1 MKKKISDFPTPH
13 IYNSVVQQERKK
25 NCISSTNF
33 PLRVYKLLLW
43 IDLFLCGS
51 LSCGWLDCCTFNI
64 CPEWIFFVG
73 IPVMWCEAPTKAYL
87 IGISVSYRLTSQMS
101 IIKFVFK
108 ISTLHNQ
115 NGNKSHAVE
124 ESPTF
129 KEDLYETLK
138 SVSSVVDVCSPTT
151 KPFICDHCSLCKSLS
166 DFYRISLPNWTVFNL
181 TVTPK
186 SVCIASSLN
195 FSKCLKPRSLTTL
208 VFCLNPFFHRI
219 EECTNRSWSMN
230 MRTILKKMNYMK
242 NKSVKFHFT
251 WHSMVRTRYEFGVT
265 QRNTQP
271 NYCTLRSI
279 NMSLVENF
287 PFICKRKCTQKNV
300 ARFI

>member
-1 MKKKISDFPTPH
+1 MNKKSLTFPLRTYIIPLC
-13 IYNSVVQQERKK
+13 SKREKK

-124 ESPTF
+124 ESQHLRKTCMRLWRVFHLSLMCVHQPQSPSF
-129 KEDLYETLK
+129 VIIVRC
-138 SVSSVVDVCSPTT
+138 VS
-151 KPFICDHCSLCKSLS
+151 L
-166 DFYRISLPNWTVFNL
+166 
-181 TVTPK
+181 
-186 SVCIASSLN
+186 
-195 FSKCLKPRSLTTL
+195 
-208 VFCLNPFFHRI
+208 
-219 EECTNRSWSMN
+219 
-230 MRTILKKMNYMK
+230 
-242 NKSVKFHFT
+242 
-251 WHSMVRTRYEFGVT
+251 
-265 QRNTQP
+265 
-271 NYCTLRSI
+271 
-279 NMSLVENF
+279 
-287 PFICKRKCTQKNV
+287 
-300 ARFI
+300 